1 MSLHSVN
8 LEHLKSKHNTDM
20 GDISLEEETIV
31 EKEMPSL
38 EADTQIL
45 QNELIVTESRL
56 QNIQKEKKQLER
68 SNLEYQKLIDHVLN
82 FKTSV
87 EWKESKENE
96 EMQHFEVRLYNQT
109 IIQHSLQEE
118 MEALLEFMIELI
130 KRHQGDN
137 TAQDAFVFQQLCQSD
152 QERVSELLYKVGIK
166 YQVN

>member
-56 QNIQKEKKQLER
+56 
-68 SNLEYQKLIDHVLN
+68 
-82 FKTSV
+82 
-87 EWKESKENE
+87 
-96 EMQHFEVRLYNQT
+96 
-109 IIQHSLQEE
+109 
-118 MEALLEFMIELI
+118 
-130 KRHQGDN
+130 
-137 TAQDAFVFQQLCQSD
+137 
-152 QERVSELLYKVGIK
+152 
-166 YQVN
+166 